1 MNDFAI
7 LELFMCQF
15 KDEIISFSIT
25 THSVEKHLSQKYAKK
40 NMILK
45 TKKESYVHVYLNN
58 DVYIKKI

>member
-25 THSVEKHLSQKYAKK
+25 THSVDTYHRNMQDITKK
-40 NMILK
+40 NMIQ
-45 TKKESYVHVYLNN
+45 
-58 DVYIKKI
+58 

>member
-25 THSVEKHLSQKYAKK
+25 THSDEKHLSQKYARYNQEKYDTI
-40 NMILK
+40 N
-45 TKKESYVHVYLNN
+45 KERKLCAFTF
-58 DVYIKKI
+58 KQ

>member
-25 THSVEKHLSQKYAKK
+25 THSVEKHLAIIEICQEKYDTI
-40 NMILK
+40 N
-45 TKKESYVHVYLNN
+45 KERKLCTC
-58 DVYIKKI
+58 IFKQ

>member
-25 THSVEKHLSQKYAKK
+25 THSDEKHLSQKYAKK
-40 NMILK
+40 NMIL
-45 TKKESYVHVYLNN
+45 
-58 DVYIKKI
+58 

>member
-25 THSVEKHLSQKYAKK
+25 THSVEKLCQEKYDTI
-40 NMILK
+40 N
-45 TKKESYVHVYLNN
+45 KERKLCTC
-58 DVYIKKI
+58 IFKQ